1 MKRAAGPGIAITR
14 FAASA
19 SKLPWVRCNSPT
31 GAIRLSFRV
40 GETAAFV
47 SWRFVS
53 VLRQVTIEEFRQQN
67 LVEDRLE
74 RAHAAG
80 DDDGPVT

>member
-1 MKRAAGPGIAITR
+1 MTSHTRGNHRDRFNNPRMIKPMTMPVSAVKATGMKRAAGPGIAITR

-31 GAIRLSFRV
+31 GAILSFRV

-47 SWRFVS
+47 SCAS
-53 VLRQVTIEEFRQQN
+53 
-67 LVEDRLE
+67 
-74 RAHAAG
+74 
-80 DDDGPVT
+80 

>member
-31 GAIRLSFRV
+31 GAILSFRV

-47 SWRFVS
+47 SCAS
-53 VLRQVTIEEFRQQN
+53 
-67 LVEDRLE
+67 
-74 RAHAAG
+74 
-80 DDDGPVT
+80 

>member
-47 SWRFVS
+47 SCAS
-53 VLRQVTIEEFRQQN
+53 
-67 LVEDRLE
+67 
-74 RAHAAG
+74 
-80 DDDGPVT
+80 